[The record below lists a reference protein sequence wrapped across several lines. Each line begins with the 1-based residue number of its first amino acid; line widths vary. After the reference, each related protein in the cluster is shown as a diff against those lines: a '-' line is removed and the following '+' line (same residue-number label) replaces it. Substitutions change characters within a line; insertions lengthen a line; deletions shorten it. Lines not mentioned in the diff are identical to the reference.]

1 MSDTEPASPS
11 PPPADQPDRPKGRR
25 LRAFYERASTT
36 AAERYKEAEAA
47 RGRSRSA
54 GLAFDLRDRDLAVNG
69 RLLSGAIAFQGFLF
83 LVPLMAALAAL
94 GLMHTGPGE
103 WKGGLGLFSREMTG
117 AIDASITSRI
127 VTLVVSLF
135 AGAWAGFGLLRSF
148 RAVYAMVWNVP
159 PGKLRLR
166 GSLVAAFL
174 GAFAILVGAQVLNGR
189 LLSKTSGAILL
200 VPLVSVGA
208 AVAAWFLF
216 SAYLPRRV
224 GTTWRELLP
233 GAAVFGIGMGFLSLF
248 TRIYQTGRLTRAS
261 ERYGSLG
268 IAIVMLAWLY
278 FGARLFVLAP
288 EVAATLD
295 DRERHAAGEED

>member
-1 MSDTEPASPS
+1 MSDTEPASPA
-11 PPPADQPDRPKGRR
+11 PPPEPELPRGHR
-25 LRAFYERASTT
+25 LKEFYERASTT

-54 GLAFDLRDRDLAVNG
+54 GLAFDLRDRDMAVNG
-69 RLLSGAIAFQGFLF
+69 RLLAGAIAFQGFLF

-94 GLMHTGPGE
+94 GLLHTGPGE

-117 AIDASITSRI
+117 AIDASTTSRI

-148 RAVYAMVWNVP
+148 RAVYAMVWNVS

-174 GAFAILVGAQVLNGR
+174 GGFAILVCAQVVNGR
-189 LLSKTSGAILL
+189 FLSKASAAILL
-200 VPLVSVGA
+200 VPIVSVGA

-216 SAYLPRRV
+216 SAFLPRRE
-224 GTTWRELLP
+224 GTTWRELWP
-233 GAAVFGIGMGFLSLF
+233 GAAVFGVGLGFLSLF
-248 TRIYQTGRLTRAS
+248 TRIYQTGRLSRAS
-261 ERYGSLG
+261 DRYGSLG

-295 DRERHAAGEED
+295 DRKRHGSGGEG